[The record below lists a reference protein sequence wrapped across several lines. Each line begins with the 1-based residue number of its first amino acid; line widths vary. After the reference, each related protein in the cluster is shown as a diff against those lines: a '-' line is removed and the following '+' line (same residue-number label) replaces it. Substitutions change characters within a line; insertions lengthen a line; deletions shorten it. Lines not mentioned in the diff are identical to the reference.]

1 MRLKKLNQEL
11 VSKDSGEIPYMRK
24 RYKISAANLKKEAWY
39 WLEAILNIIP
49 GKGGNFLRGFCYGLF
64 MRNFRGKGIGIG
76 RSTRIGF
83 PWNIIFAPNTH
94 IGNNT
99 QISCIQYGDLVIGSN
114 VMISPYVM
122 ITATVHDFEDTD
134 VPMQLQGL
142 HSKKV
147 VIEDDV
153 WLGGKSIILPGVTI
167 GRGSIV
173 AAGSIVTKDVP
184 PFAIVGGNPA
194 KVIKYRKQ

>member
-1 MRLKKLNQEL
+1 
-11 VSKDSGEIPYMRK
+11 MRK
-24 RYKISAANLKKEAWY
+24 KYKINATNLKKEAWS
-39 WLEAILNIIP
+39 WLEAFLGIIP
-49 GKGGNFLRGFCYGLF
+49 GKSGNFFRGFCYGLVL
-64 MRNFRGKGIGIG
+64 RNFRGKHTSIG
-76 RSTRIGF
+76 RATRIGF
-83 PWNIIFAPNTH
+83 PWNIIIAPNSH

-122 ITATVHDFEDTD
+122 VTATVHSFEDTD

-142 HSKKV
+142 HSEKV

-153 WLGGKSIILPGVTI
+153 WIGGKSIILPGVTI

-173 AAGSIVTKDVP
+173 AAGSIVTKDVS